1 MDKQPTIGR
10 NEESDSSSNVSVI
23 YLSEKKR
30 SLSLTFL
37 NEFNS
42 ESLQSSNQGISKI
55 FCGI

>member
-1 MDKQPTIGR
+1 MDKQPTIER

-37 NEFNS
+37 NEYNS
-42 ESLQSSNQGISKI
+42 ESLQSSNQGISKV
-55 FCGI
+55 FWGI